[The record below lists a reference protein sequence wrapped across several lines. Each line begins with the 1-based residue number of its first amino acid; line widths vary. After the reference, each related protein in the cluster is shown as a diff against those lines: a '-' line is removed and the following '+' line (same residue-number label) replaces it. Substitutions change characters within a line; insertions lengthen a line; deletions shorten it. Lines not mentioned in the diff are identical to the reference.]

1 MSNKTT
7 KPKTVT
13 VILPRDPNK
22 TGNDADQEFFS
33 VNFKNYLIKTD
44 EPVEVPPEVAE
55 VINNVAESRRK
66 ARQYAKEKAFKEAKM
81 PV

>member
-1 MSNKTT
+1 MPKNETS
-7 KPKTVT
+7 KTVT

-33 VNFKNYLIKTD
+33 VNFKNYLIKID

-66 ARQYAKEKAFKEAKM
+66 ARQYAKEKAFKDSKP